1 MQWLSRTATQQSS
14 SRYTPSKP
22 TRISE
27 PQLIRSIE
35 LLSQP
40 RSGALGTGAT
50 IVRTP
55 EEALRDARVR
65 LAPEGF
71 DARPKKS
78 SQKRD
83 VRSPQ
88 QSPPLPPLPLPEED
102 EAIFLSET
110 EGPPPLS
117 KVAPLPSSAYPEE
130 DATET
135 KIAHVSVDE
144 QVVLRNS
151 RVCAPEDLMMLPLAF
166 GVPPTMPP
174 PPFEPIL
181 LSEPSSERVDP
192 MNTIVTLETST
203 ETYNTS
209 LNTLLSK
216 PSYLADYLRSLLPR
230 RRTRSD
236 ASSMYSMASDIA
248 ARQELSSPA
257 YIPPC
262 RIHIFLDRPSV
273 PYAHILTYLRSSSNR
288 KGDQEVTLPFKVQL
302 VHNYTQERLETL
314 LELRDEAAFLNLV
327 GLQKLCEE
335 ELQSRQGTIL
345 IHRSYDHDSNTLG
358 SVHSQHASVYS
369 HHTLIERTEGDL
381 RPHSCSS
388 SKSAIKD
395 RHLQRSDSK
404 GSKHDSEPRRARQV
418 PTPESWTEPRGK
430 TTRHRRSPSRSPPA
444 GWI

>member
-1 MQWLSRTATQQSS
+1 MHHKPHRPSISNTMQWLSRTATQQPS

-130 DATET
+130 DAIEA
-135 KIAHVSVDE
+135 KIAQVSVDE

-174 PPFEPIL
+174 PSFEPIL

-230 RRTRSD
+230 RRTHSD
-236 ASSMYSMASDIA
+236 ASSMYSTASDIA

-288 KGDQEVTLPFKVQL
+288 KGDQEVTLPFK
-302 VHNYTQERLETL
+302 ERLETL

-369 HHTLIERTEGDL
+369 HHTLIERIEGDI

-388 SKSAIKD
+388 I
-395 RHLQRSDSK
+395 
-404 GSKHDSEPRRARQV
+404 